1 MNEDRES
8 TIYTTCVYFT
18 CQVIKM
24 FSICRLLVRNVS
36 IMQYATD
43 TQTYIYIYIMI
54 QFLQLLLI
62 VLFLVS
68 WLLLLLLL

>member
-43 TQTYIYIYIMI
+43 IYLYI
-54 QFLQLLLI
+54 
-62 VLFLVS
+62 
-68 WLLLLLLL
+68 

>member
-24 FSICRLLVRNVS
+24 FSICRPLVRNVS
-36 IMQYATD
+36 IMQYATY
-43 TQTYIYIYIMI
+43 TSYIIYNIMI

-62 VLFLVS
+62 VLFLLL